1 MAKIKYVNVDIYK
14 TGVTIFVGTHKE
26 FIKYTNDMASKYDY
40 YKEIVPLAEDSRY
53 NTSVASF
60 YGNAKSRTLI
70 VEVTSLKFNY
80 RTLGEVV
87 HELDHAAFYI
97 LDECGVYYGPE
108 DDGKEVHTYL
118 LELLIR
124 GTFNKEGYEVVGK

>member
-1 MAKIKYVNVDIYK
+1 MAKIKYVDVDIYK
-14 TGVTIFVGTHKE
+14 TGVTIFVGTHSE
-26 FIKYTNDMASKYDY
+26 FIKYLKDMASKYDEC
-40 YKEIVPLAEDSRY
+40 KEIVPLAEDSRY

-60 YGNAKSRTLI
+60 YRDAESRTLI

-80 RTLGEVV
+80 RTLGEVI

-118 LELLIR
+118 LELLVR
-124 GTFNKEGYEVVGK
+124 GTFNKEGYEVV

>member
-1 MAKIKYVNVDIYK
+1 MAKIKYVDVDIYK

-40 YKEIVPLAEDSRY
+40 YKEIVSLAEDRESA
-53 NTSVASF
+53 ASF
-60 YGNAKSRTLI
+60 YWDAESRTLI

-108 DDGKEVHTYL
+108 DGSKEAHTYL
-118 LELLIR
+118 LELLVR
-124 GTFNKEGYEVVGK
+124 GTFNKEGYEVV

>member
-14 TGVTIFVGTHKE
+14 TGVTIFVGTHNE
-26 FIKYTNDMASKYDY
+26 FIKYLKDMASKKDY
-40 YKEIVPLAEDSRY
+40 YKEIVPLAEDRD

-60 YGNAKSRTLI
+60 YWDAKSRTLI

-108 DDGKEVHTYL
+108 DGSKEAHTYL
-118 LELLIR
+118 LELLVK
-124 GTFNKEGYEVVGK
+124 GTFNKEGYEVV

>member
-14 TGVTIFVGTHKE
+14 TGVTIFVGTHNE
-26 FIKYTNDMASKYDY
+26 FTKYIKNMASKYDE
-40 YKEIVPLAEDSRY
+40 YKELVLLTENKAT
-53 NTSVASF
+53 TSVASF
-60 YGNAKSRTLI
+60 YWNAKSRTLI

-80 RTLGEVV
+80 NALGEVI

-108 DDGKEVHTYL
+108 DGSKEAHTYL
-118 LELLIR
+118 LELLVR
-124 GTFNKEGYEVVGK
+124 GTFNKEGYEVV

>member
-1 MAKIKYVNVDIYK
+1 MAKIKYVDVDIYK

-26 FIKYTNDMASKYDY
+26 FIKYTKNMASKYDE
-40 YKEIVPLAEDSRY
+40 YKDIVSLAEDRESA
-53 NTSVASF
+53 ASF
-60 YGNAKSRTLI
+60 YWDAESRTLI

-80 RTLGEVV
+80 SKLGEVV

-108 DDGKEVHTYL
+108 DGSKEAHTYL
-118 LELLIR
+118 LELLVK
-124 GTFNKEGYEVVGK
+124 GTFNKEGYEVV

>member
-1 MAKIKYVNVDIYK
+1 MAKIKYVYVDIYK
-14 TGVTIFVGTHKE
+14 TGVIIFIGTHNE
-26 FIKYTNDMASKYDY
+26 FIKYLKDMASKYDD
-40 YKEIVPLAEDSRY
+40 YKKLVPLAEGIESA
-53 NTSVASF
+53 ASF
-60 YGNAKSRTLI
+60 YYNAKSRTLI

-80 RTLGEVV
+80 RTLGEVI

-108 DDGKEVHTYL
+108 DGSKEAHTYL
-118 LELLIR
+118 LELLVK